1 MLASAGSTRNR
12 TDRNRVGTKQEGTQ
26 TVLAVTGVA
35 RVTCYMRSAFCA
47 VPSPTAKDFASI
59 WARRKVHGLRDDPRS
74 LGPTVMAVTD
84 ALLALPPGPTAVRLT
99 R

>member
-1 MLASAGSTRNR
+1 VLASAGSTRNR
-12 TDRNRVGTKQEGTQ
+12 TDRNRVGTKQDGTQ
-26 TVLAVTGVA
+26 TVLCGYGC
-35 RVTCYMRSAFCA
+35 REGNLLHAFCVLR

-84 ALLALPPGPTAVRLT
+84 ALLALPPGRLQ
-99 R
+99 